1 MKSSIVLLGYMGCGK
16 TKVGKKLS
24 KKIGAR
30 FIDLDAEIEH
40 FYSKSISQIFDDL
53 GEIEFRKIERSIL
66 LKILDYDDFHILSL
80 GGGTPCYFD
89 NMELINKKTNLTF
102 FLNLESKILAERL
115 FSRKSTRPIIK
126 SINNE
131 SEMLSFV
138 NKHLFERNI
147 LEDNYSDILKIDF
160 EKKESN
166 QNFWFISKNK
176 EEPRLADRYLD
187 KGSELEQPLAI
198 ARDICKLYARISNQ
212 KNSLKIGKFLIE
224 NNDLRHV
231 VRRAFIVEK
240 FPYAEIQ
247 DNTIGSNLMPID
259 MLRLKLSFF
268 GAVKFDPRSDKWLR
282 INMFQGAPLPKNLKK
297 FDDYWVYNSLN

>member
-1 MKSSIVLLGYMGCGK
+1 VARQKLVKI
-16 TKVGKKLS
+16 LS

-66 LKILDYDDFHILSL
+66 LKILDYDDFYILSL

-138 NKHLFERNI
+138 NKHLFERNTYYSKA
-147 LEDNYSDILKIDF
+147 NYTINSNKRDVKKICDEILKIL
-160 EKKESN
+160 EKN
-166 QNFWFISKNK
+166 G
-176 EEPRLADRYLD
+176 L
-187 KGSELEQPLAI
+187 
-198 ARDICKLYARISNQ
+198 
-212 KNSLKIGKFLIE
+212 
-224 NNDLRHV
+224 
-231 VRRAFIVEK
+231 
-240 FPYAEIQ
+240 
-247 DNTIGSNLMPID
+247 
-259 MLRLKLSFF
+259 
-268 GAVKFDPRSDKWLR
+268 
-282 INMFQGAPLPKNLKK
+282 
-297 FDDYWVYNSLN
+297 

>member
-1 MKSSIVLLGYMGCGK
+1 MTSSIVLLGYMGCGK

-89 NMELINKKTNLTF
+89 NMELINKKTNHTF

-138 NKHLFERNI
+138 NKHLFERNTYYSKA
-147 LEDNYSDILKIDF
+147 NYTINSNKRDVKKICDEILKIL
-160 EKKESN
+160 EKN
-166 QNFWFISKNK
+166 G
-176 EEPRLADRYLD
+176 L
-187 KGSELEQPLAI
+187 
-198 ARDICKLYARISNQ
+198 
-212 KNSLKIGKFLIE
+212 
-224 NNDLRHV
+224 
-231 VRRAFIVEK
+231 
-240 FPYAEIQ
+240 
-247 DNTIGSNLMPID
+247 
-259 MLRLKLSFF
+259 
-268 GAVKFDPRSDKWLR
+268 
-282 INMFQGAPLPKNLKK
+282 
-297 FDDYWVYNSLN
+297 

>member
-1 MKSSIVLLGYMGCGK
+1 MTSSIVLLGYMGCGK

-147 LEDNYSDILKIDF
+147 YYSKANYTINSNKRDVKKTCDEILKIL
-160 EKKESN
+160 EKN
-166 QNFWFISKNK
+166 G
-176 EEPRLADRYLD
+176 L
-187 KGSELEQPLAI
+187 
-198 ARDICKLYARISNQ
+198 
-212 KNSLKIGKFLIE
+212 
-224 NNDLRHV
+224 
-231 VRRAFIVEK
+231 
-240 FPYAEIQ
+240 
-247 DNTIGSNLMPID
+247 
-259 MLRLKLSFF
+259 
-268 GAVKFDPRSDKWLR
+268 
-282 INMFQGAPLPKNLKK
+282 
-297 FDDYWVYNSLN
+297 

>member
-1 MKSSIVLLGYMGCGK
+1 MTSSIVLLGYMGCGK

-53 GEIEFRKIERSIL
+53 GEIEFRKIERNIL
-66 LKILDYDDFHILSL
+66 LKILDYNDFYVLSL

-131 SEMLSFV
+131 IEMLSFV

-147 LEDNYSDILKIDF
+147 YYSKANYTINSNKRDVKKICDEILKIL
-160 EKKESN
+160 EKN
-166 QNFWFISKNK
+166 G
-176 EEPRLADRYLD
+176 L
-187 KGSELEQPLAI
+187 
-198 ARDICKLYARISNQ
+198 
-212 KNSLKIGKFLIE
+212 
-224 NNDLRHV
+224 
-231 VRRAFIVEK
+231 
-240 FPYAEIQ
+240 
-247 DNTIGSNLMPID
+247 
-259 MLRLKLSFF
+259 
-268 GAVKFDPRSDKWLR
+268 
-282 INMFQGAPLPKNLKK
+282 
-297 FDDYWVYNSLN
+297 